1 MPISGRGEA
10 HKSICSKHLRPHIY
24 FIPLDTPLD
33 PCYTTSMN
41 TETIDPDPEEEEQE
55 KDVTPEEES
64 TNGDLNKEQ
73 IIQLMLDIFGE

>member
-1 MPISGRGEA
+1 
-10 HKSICSKHLRPHIY
+10 
-24 FIPLDTPLD
+24 
-33 PCYTTSMN
+33 MN